1 MKISNKH
8 VSVAGSPPSKA
19 KSIIIWTISIVVLLL
34 LGAGLAAFMSNDD
47 TPPVDAGGETSTAT
61 GNIPVEDV
69 PDENVIK
76 QADIEHAVDEAL
88 SEQAATYQETI
99 NTLEEKNDTLEEK
112 LSQFEQEDIE
122 AYQIQIEDLR
132 KEIETLREA
141 NEELKGANQT
151 LSESN
156 AELAERTTV
165 TDVQEAY
172 EAQIKKLEAD
182 NKELE
187 NLLLHVKQRLED
199 GQ

>member
-1 MKISNKH
+1 MKISNDH
-8 VSVAGSPPSKA
+8 VSVVESPPSKA
-19 KSIIIWTISIVVLLL
+19 KSIIIWTISAVVLLS
-34 LGAGLAAFMSNDD
+34 LGAGLAAVMSNDG
-47 TPPVDAGGETSTAT
+47 TLPVDAGGETSTVT
-61 GNIPVEDV
+61 GEIPVEEV

-88 SEQAATYQETI
+88 SEQAVTYQETI
-99 NTLEEKNDTLEEK
+99 NTLEEK
-112 LSQFEQEDIE
+112 LSQFEQDDIE
-122 AYQIQIEDLR
+122 AYQIQVEDLH

-141 NEELKGANQT
+141 NEELKDANQT

-172 EAQIKKLEAD
+172 EAQIKKLEED

-187 NLLLHVKQRLED
+187 NLLQHVKQRLED

>member
-1 MKISNKH
+1 MKISNEH
-8 VSVAGSPPSKA
+8 VSVAESPPSKA
-19 KSIIIWTISIVVLLL
+19 KPIIIWTISIVVLLL

-47 TPPVDAGGETSTAT
+47 TPPVDTGGETSTAT
-61 GNIPVEDV
+61 EEIPVEEV

-88 SEQAATYQETI
+88 SEQAVTYQETI
-99 NTLEEKNDTLEEK
+99 DTLEEK
-112 LSQFEQEDIE
+112 LSQFEQDDIE
-122 AYQIQIEDLR
+122 AYQIQVEDLR

-141 NEELKGANQT
+141 NEELKDANQT

-187 NLLLHVKQRLED
+187 NLLLHVKQRLEG

>member
-1 MKISNKH
+1 MKISNEH
-8 VSVAGSPPSKA
+8 VSVAESPPSKA
-19 KSIIIWTISIVVLLL
+19 KPIIIWTISIVVLLL

-47 TPPVDAGGETSTAT
+47 TPPIDAGGETSTAT
-61 GNIPVEDV
+61 GEIPVEEV

-88 SEQAATYQETI
+88 SEQAVTYQETI
-99 NTLEEKNDTLEEK
+99 DTLEEK
-112 LSQFEQEDIE
+112 LSQFEQDDIE
-122 AYQIQIEDLR
+122 AYQIQVEDLR

-141 NEELKGANQT
+141 NEELKDANQT
-151 LSESN
+151 LSENN

-172 EAQIKKLEAD
+172 EAQIKKLEED

-187 NLLLHVKQRLED
+187 NLLQHVKQRLED

>member
-8 VSVAGSPPSKA
+8 VSVAEAPPSKA
-19 KSIIIWTISIVVLLL
+19 KSIIIWTISIVAMLL
-34 LGAGLAAFMSNDD
+34 LGAGLAAVMSNYD
-47 TPPVDAGGETSTAT
+47 TPPADAGGETSTAT
-61 GNIPVEDV
+61 GEIPVEDV

-88 SEQAATYQETI
+88 SEQAVTYQETI
-99 NTLEEKNDTLEEK
+99 DTLEEK
-112 LSQFEQEDIE
+112 LSQFEQDDIE
-122 AYQIQIEDLR
+122 AYQMQVDDLR
-132 KEIETLREA
+132 KEIDTLREA

-156 AELAERTTV
+156 AELADRTTV
-165 TDVQEAY
+165 TEVQEAY

-187 NLLLHVKQRLED
+187 NLLQHVKQRLED

>member
-1 MKISNKH
+1 MKISNDH
-8 VSVAGSPPSKA
+8 VSVAESPPSKV
-19 KSIIIWTISIVVLLL
+19 KSIIIWTISAVVLLS
-34 LGAGLAAFMSNDD
+34 LGAGLAAVMSNDGAL
-47 TPPVDAGGETSTAT
+47 PVDAGGETSTAT
-61 GNIPVEDV
+61 GEIPVEEV
-69 PDENVIK
+69 PDESVIK

-88 SEQAATYQETI
+88 SEQAVTYQETI
-99 NTLEEKNDTLEEK
+99 DTLEEK
-112 LSQFEQEDIE
+112 LSQFEQDDIE
-122 AYQIQIEDLR
+122 AYQIQVEDLH

-141 NEELKGANQT
+141 NEELKDANQT

-172 EAQIKKLEAD
+172 EAQIKKLEED

-187 NLLLHVKQRLED
+187 NLLQHVKQRLED